1 MSSAPDK
8 EIADQAAAPHPRL
21 ELSPNANSASS
32 LSPSKR
38 GEGRRQHGREP
49 GRLGLSVR
57 GGSLLR
63 SAIAAV
69 AVLMIGSFITVRVAM
84 HMVEP
89 APLAAA
95 EAVSVTVLDRQD
107 RLLRA
112 FTTAGGRWRLPI
124 EPGDVDARY
133 LRLLT
138 AFEDRRFYS
147 HGGVDPRGLMRAA
160 LQFVRHGRIIS
171 GGSTLTMQV
180 ARLLV
185 GEHERTGTGKLRQ
198 IVRAWQL
205 ERTLSKQEILRLY
218 LRMAP
223 FGGNI
228 EGIRAAS
235 LTYFGREPR
244 RLSVG
249 EAALL
254 VALPQAPE
262 VRRPDRF
269 PEAAKRAR
277 ARVLAQGVKQGVIT
291 AAEAARANAERMP
304 TMRQDF
310 PKFAPHLAEAEMAAR
325 GATTVHRLTVD
336 RDLQG
341 QLEGLARE
349 QARLLGNRLS
359 AAILVADHKSGEI
372 LAHVGSSD
380 YFDDTRFGSVDMVRA
395 VRSPGS
401 TLKPFIYGLAF
412 EAGLA
417 HPETLIEDR
426 PVRFGTY
433 TPKNFDEDF
442 HGTVSIR
449 EALAQSLN
457 IPAVKVLNAV
467 GPGKLLGRFRR
478 AGITATLPKDSSEP
492 TLAVALGGVG
502 LRLADLAALY
512 AGLARGGDVIE
523 LQHQRGV
530 TSKPVSV
537 LRRQL
542 MTPVAASFVTDILK
556 NAPPPVA
563 AKGGRIA
570 YKTGTSYGYRD
581 AWAAGYDGQHVI
593 AVWVGRPDST
603 ATPGLT
609 GRTAAAPLL
618 FDAFHRLAAERVAL
632 PQATGAGVSGAA
644 LPPPLKRFQ
653 EPGETLAE
661 ATGPYLDTGVQIAFP
676 PDRAELELE
685 DADDTI
691 QLKADGG
698 VLPLTWLADGTPLE
712 VDGQQRSIQWTPP
725 GRGFV
730 KLSVI
735 DANGRVDRV
744 TVRVR

>member
-291 AAEAARANAERMP
+291 AAEAARANGERMP